1 MKTPLKA
8 WKGEADGKKKI
19 LENIKRQVDKGAQ
32 IPGIPTRGP
41 GGVRWLMNETPLW
54 VE

>member
-1 MKTPLKA
+1 MVRKVKYEILATTHS
-8 WKGEADGKKKI
+8 KI
-19 LENIKRQVDKGAQ
+19 LENIKRQGDKGAQ

-54 VE
+54 VQ